1 MQEENHIF
9 QGLKRDTHQIR
20 QDAKFLWDALNIRI
34 TNRDD
39 STLFS
44 ITNEKGTY
52 NTGVSLQKHY
62 VGHCVLGKYLVVFT
76 AEDDGSDNYIYRIE
90 KTSTGYKTVILYHE
104 SEATDYSW
112 SPSNPIEAIGD
123 YEGEFIQKIYW
134 VDGVNQPKVIN
145 IAKPE
150 LDGITPIS
158 GADLSSHYNRESFNF
173 IQKLELE
180 EWVRVTKLYGGGMF
194 SPGTIQY
201 AFTYY
206 NKYGQESNIF
216 YTTPIQYI
224 SPKGRGGNPEERVS
238 NSFKLAIN
246 NFDRNFEYLRIYSIH
261 RTSIDATPAVKR
273 VVDLAITN
281 DINTI
286 VYIDTGTTGD
296 TVDPT
301 KLLYIGGEEIYA
313 GTICHKD
320 GTLFLG
326 DIKVVRPSI
335 FSIVKREHIKS
346 LTVNASSSKTYHK
359 NIVNVGNSNGYYQH
373 YNNLE
378 TIPGFKFGETY
389 RLGIQ
394 FQHNSGKWS
403 DPMFIKDE
411 VMSDNIKPDSVD
423 SIKPDSTDTFY
434 SRPIFQVTLD
444 EETISYAKSL
454 GYKKV
459 RGLIVPP
466 TTHDRTILAQ
476 GMLCPTVFNV
486 GNRVSNTPFSQ
497 SSWFLRPNLNLDK
510 SSPGYIPGTTMANT
524 EKILEGAS
532 VEFRHLHSLL
542 SRDNR
547 GAEIQCN
554 NSSPSFQSVNF
565 YVGGSNSLYD
575 DIYMVDQSILTFH
588 SPDIEWDTNIVQA
601 IQNSELK
608 LRIVGLVNFTSNVGD
623 INIETSSPPIGKTSA
638 GFIHKS
644 LGSTYNGGK
653 SLVSGLFYR
662 DTIVD
667 DTKEGKF
674 QAYDK
679 VSYPFNFLVYP
690 WHKSGSLNNDVN
702 RPADGGTRT
711 AVLKKKIISN
721 LKFSKNNTWFEESK
735 VWTPTNGITPV
746 QIFNSNEMSLIK
758 IPSPTNSGITAINY
772 YGNVDTLITTQ
783 EKYNTTYFSIAP
795 EDGNSFIDT
804 KLYSVKSYNNKG
816 QTLDSG
822 DIGDKQSTLEESTDP
837 VRMKYKSTPHAV
849 FALNYSNKYEPWIL
863 PSINGLN
870 TELISTVPFWSDVP
884 KDPNNPSGPITLPT
898 TYNIVKY
905 YEMDLSS
912 GEVDPSYKDGDYAV
926 FVKGTKPNGV
936 AIEILMKYSMN
947 TWVVVTDK
955 DTYFKYEPKGIWWKQ
970 VEDPDGYQGHRAVRQ
985 FISVTKSEE
994 QTDSDDTTSDVY
1006 QIRQDNISNIPCNY
1020 PFLFLAE
1027 LYRDSV
1033 DNRFGGSSDEAL
1045 QSNMWIPAS
1054 VAEVLV
1060 EEGPQVIDFTHGDT
1074 WYSRY
1079 DCLKTYPFT
1088 QEDENQIVEIGSFM
1102 CETRVNIDGRYD
1114 RNRGQTSN
1122 LNMSPRNFNLLNEVY
1137 SQKDNFF
1144 NYRILDE
1151 SFYKQNYFA
1160 NQITWSTE
1168 KIAASDIDPWL
1179 NITLANVFNINGG
1192 KGRVTAIRAWN
1203 DILLCFQ
1210 EKALNQIMFNSRVQI
1225 PTTDGVPIEI
1235 ANGYKVDSIRPL
1247 SDNIGCN
1254 NKWSIN
1260 NTSSGVYFMDSNTDS
1275 IYLFNG
1281 QLSNLSDAKGMSWWA
1296 KSNHTDKI
1304 WNPSDYGKSLNGV
1317 RTFYDSKNSDIY
1329 FTPGPTLSEQPNA
1342 LCYSEQLGQ
1351 FTSFMSYGGVQ
1362 AMFNFDDGFYSLK
1375 ESGSTTHLYQ
1385 NNAGDYN
1392 NFFGEP
1398 KGWSISFISNDN
1410 PTYTKIFDTIELRTD
1425 HYNTYN
1431 AEQLLNT
1438 CPVNYIE
1445 VSNEYQDSGIVSINS
1460 RNMRKKFRVWRGLL
1474 PRNSGTRERIRNP
1487 WSMITLGWKP
1497 SDKALPGDTSRKAII
1512 HDVSVKYTV

>member
-1 MQEENHIF
+1 MMKEENHIF

-20 QDAKFLWDALNIRI
+20 QDAKFLWDAHNIRI
-34 TNRDD
+34 TNREDN
-39 STLFS
+39 SLFS

-52 NTGVSLQKHY
+52 NTDVTLQKHY
-62 VGHCVLGKYLVVFT
+62 VGHCVIGKYLVVFT

-150 LDGITPIS
+150 LDGITPAN
-158 GADLSSHYNRESFNF
+158 GANVSSLYNKESFNF
-173 IQKLELE
+173 VQKLELD
-180 EWVRVTKLYGGGMF
+180 EWVTITKLYGGGMF

-216 YTTPIQYI
+216 YTTPIYYI

-238 NSFKLAIN
+238 NSFKIVVN
-246 NFDRNFEYLRIYSIH
+246 NLDHNFEYLRIYSIH
-261 RTSIDATPAVKR
+261 RTSIDAVPAVKR
-273 VVDLAITN
+273 VIDLS
-281 DINTI
+281 INSI
-286 VYIDTGTTGD
+286 NAAQYVDTGTTGD
-296 TVDPT
+296 SIDPT

-320 GTLFLG
+320 GTMFLG
-326 DIKVVRPSI
+326 DIKIVRPAI
-335 FSIVKREHIKS
+335 FNEDKRAHIKTLLVTSMS
-346 LTVNASSSKTYHK
+346 LITTNKDIINT
-359 NIVNVGNSNGYYQH
+359 GNSNGYYQH

-378 TIPGFKFGETY
+378 TIPGFKSGETY

-394 FQHNSGKWS
+394 FQHSSGKWS

-411 VMSDNIKPDSVD
+411 TIPN
-423 SIKPDSTDTFY
+423 SIKPDSTDTTY
-434 SRPIFQVTLD
+434 SRPIFKVTLD
-444 EETISYAKSL
+444 EDTISYARSL

-459 RGLIVPP
+459 RGLIVPS

-497 SSWFLRPNLNLDK
+497 SSWFLRPNLNLNK
-510 SSPGYIPGTTMANT
+510 LTFGETSPGYISGTTMDNK

-565 YVGGSNSLYD
+565 YAGGSNDLYD
-575 DIYMVDQSILTFH
+575 DVYMVDQSILTFH
-588 SPDIEWDTNIVQA
+588 SPEIEWGTNIIQT

-608 LRIVGLVNFTSNVGD
+608 LRIVGLINFTSNVGD
-623 INIETSSPPIGKTSA
+623 ISIETSSPPIGKTSA

-662 DTIVD
+662 DFLVD
-667 DTKEGKF
+667 ETKDGKF

-679 VSYPFNFLVYP
+679 VKGPFNFLIYP

-702 RPADGGTRT
+702 RPSEGGTKT
-711 AVLKKKIISN
+711 SVLKKKIISN
-721 LKFSKNNTWFEESK
+721 LKFSKNTTWFEESK
-735 VWTPTNGITPV
+735 IWAPANGITPV
-746 QIFNSNEMSLIK
+746 QVFNSNEMSLIK

-772 YGNVDTLITTQ
+772 YGNVDTLVTTQ
-783 EKYNTTYFSIAP
+783 EKYSAAYFSIAP
-795 EDGNSFIDT
+795 ESGNSFIDT
-804 KLYSVKSYNNKG
+804 KLYSVKSYNDKG
-816 QTLDSG
+816 LTLGSG
-822 DIGDKQSTLEESTDP
+822 DIGDKQNTLIESTDP

-870 TELISTVPFWSDVP
+870 TELISIVPFWSDVP
-884 KDPNNPSGPITLPT
+884 KDPDDPNSPIILPT
-898 TYNIVKY
+898 IYNIVKY
-905 YEMDLSS
+905 YDKDLSS
-912 GEVDPSYKDGDYAV
+912 SEVVDPPKEGDYAV
-926 FVKGTKPNGV
+926 QSKSGASNLPVV
-936 AIEILMKYSMN
+936 EVLMKYVSN
-947 TWVVVTDK
+947 EWVVVEDTV
-955 DTYFKYEPKGIWWKQ
+955 TYFKYEPKGIWWKQ
-970 VEDPDGYQGHRAVRQ
+970 IEDTNGYNNHRAVRQ
-985 FISVTKSEE
+985 FESTTRSAE
-994 QTDSDDTTSDVY
+994 QIVSNDVATPNVY
-1006 QIRQDNISNIPCNY
+1006 QIRQDNISGVTCNY

-1033 DNRFGGSSDEAL
+1033 DNRFGGISDDAL

-1054 VAEVLV
+1054 VATILNI
-1060 EEGPQVIDFTHGDT
+1060 EGPQELRFTHGDT

-1114 RNRGQTSN
+1114 RNRGQVSN
-1122 LNMSPRNFNLLNEVY
+1122 LNVSPRNFNLYNEIY
-1137 SQKDNFF
+1137 SQRDNFF

-1160 NQITWSTE
+1160 NQITWSIE
-1168 KIAASDIDPWL
+1168 KIAASDTDPWL
-1179 NITLANVFNINGG
+1179 NVTLANTLNVNGEKG
-1192 KGRVTAIRAWN
+1192 KVTAIKTWN

-1210 EKALNQIMFNSRVQI
+1210 EKALSQIMFNSRVQI
-1225 PTTDGVPIEI
+1225 PTADGVPIEI
-1235 ANGYKVDSIRPL
+1235 ANGYKVDGVRPF
-1247 SDNIGCN
+1247 SDTIGCN

-1260 NTSSGVYFMDSNTDS
+1260 NTSMGIYFIDSNTDG
-1275 IYLFNG
+1275 IYQFNG
-1281 QLSNLSDAKGMSWWA
+1281 QLSNLSDTKGMSWWV
-1296 KSNHTDKI
+1296 KDNHTDKI
-1304 WNPSDYGKSLNGV
+1304 WNPADYGRSLNGI

-1329 FTPGPTLSEQPNA
+1329 FTPGPTLSEQPDA

-1351 FTSFMSYGGVQ
+1351 FTSFMSYGGIQ
-1362 AMFNFDDGFYSLK
+1362 AMFNFDDRFYSLK
-1375 ESGSTTHLYQ
+1375 ESGDTIHLYQ
-1385 NNAGDYN
+1385 NNKGDYN

-1398 KGWSISFISNDN
+1398 KEWSISFISNDN

-1431 AEQLLNT
+1431 TEQLLNT
-1438 CPVNYIE
+1438 CPVNYMK
-1445 VSNEYQDSGIVSINS
+1445 VSNEYQDSGVKDIDS

-1474 PRNSGTRERIRNP
+1474 PRNNGTRERIRNP

-1497 SDKALPGDTSRKAII
+1497 SDKALSEDTTRKAII
-1512 HDVSVKYTV
+1512 HDISVKYTI

>member
-1 MQEENHIF
+1 MMKEESHIF
-9 QGLKRDTHQIR
+9 QGLRRDNHQIR
-20 QDAKFLWDALNIRI
+20 QESKFLWDAHNIRI

-39 STLFS
+39 NTLFS

-52 NTGVSLQKHY
+52 NTGVTLQKHY
-62 VGHCVLGKYLVVFT
+62 VGHCILGKYLVVFT

-320 GTLFLG
+320 GTMFLG
-326 DIKVVRPSI
+326 DIKIVRPAV
-335 FSIVKREHIKS
+335 FNEEKREHIKTLPVTSTS
-346 LTVNASSSKTYHK
+346 LSATNKD
-359 NIVNVGNSNGYYQH
+359 IVNIGNSNGYYQH

-378 TIPGFKFGETY
+378 TIPGFKSGETY

-394 FQHNSGKWS
+394 FQHSSGKWS
-403 DPMFIKDE
+403 DPMFIKDD
-411 VMSDNIKPDSVD
+411 VISN
-423 SIKPDSTDTFY
+423 SIKPDSTDTTY
-434 SRPIFQVTLD
+434 SRPIFKVTLD
-444 EETISYAKSL
+444 ESTISYARSL
-454 GYKKV
+454 GYNKV
-459 RGLIVPP
+459 RGLIASSTV
-466 TTHDRTILAQ
+466 HDRTILAQ
-476 GMLCPTVFNV
+476 GILCPTVFNV

-497 SSWFLRPNLNLDK
+497 SSWFLRPNLNLNK
-510 SSPGYIPGTTMANT
+510 PGLNETSPGYISGTTMDNK

-565 YVGGSNSLYD
+565 YAGGSNDLYD

-588 SPDIEWDTNIVQA
+588 SPEIEWDTSVMQA
-601 IQNSELK
+601 MQNSELK
-608 LRIVGLVNFTSNVGD
+608 LRIVGLVNFTSNIGD

-653 SLVSGLFYR
+653 NLVSGLFYR
-662 DTIVD
+662 DSLVD
-667 DTKEGKF
+667 ETDKGKF

-679 VSYPFNFLVYP
+679 DEGPFNFLVYP

-702 RPADGGTRT
+702 RPADGGTKS

-735 VWTPTNGITPV
+735 VWSPVNGITPV
-746 QIFNSNEMSLIK
+746 QVFNSNEMSLIK

-772 YGNVDTLITTQ
+772 YGNIDTLVTTQ
-783 EKYNTTYFSIAP
+783 EKYSAAYFSTAP
-795 EDGNSFIDT
+795 ESGNSFIDT
-804 KLYSVKSYNNKG
+804 KLLSVDDYNKNHS
-816 QTLDSG
+816 D
-822 DIGDKQSTLEESTDP
+822 DIGDKQSLLAESTDP

-870 TELISTVPFWSDVP
+870 TELISIVPFWSDVP
-884 KDPNNPSGPITLPT
+884 KDSDDPNNPSGPITLPT
-898 TYNIVKY
+898 TYNTVRY
-905 YEMDLSS
+905 YYMDEAL
-912 GEVDPSYKDGDYAV
+912 GEIPSTAKEGDYAV
-926 FVKGTKPNGV
+926 KIISGANISPKEV
-936 AIEILMKYSMN
+936 LYKYESN
-947 TWVVVTDK
+947 NWVVVTDTN
-955 DTYFKYEPKGIWWKQ
+955 TYFKYEPRGIWWKQ
-970 VEDPDGYQGHRAVRQ
+970 KFLADGGYTAVRQ
-985 FISVTKSEE
+985 FESTTRSIE
-994 QTDSDDTTSDVY
+994 QTASNDTTTPNVY
-1006 QIRQDNISNIPCNY
+1006 QIRQDNISGITCNY

-1122 LNMSPRNFNLLNEVY
+1122 LNMSPRNFNLFNKVY
-1137 SQKDNFF
+1137 SQRDNFF

-1168 KIAASDIDPWL
+1168 KIAASDTDPWL
-1179 NITLANVFNINGG
+1179 NVTLANTLNMNGERG
-1192 KGRVTAIRAWN
+1192 TVTAIKSWN
-1203 DILLCFQ
+1203 DVLLCFQ
-1210 EKALNQIMFNSRVQI
+1210 EKAVSQVLFNSRVQI
-1225 PTTDGVPIEI
+1225 PTADGVPIEI
-1235 ANGYKVDSIRPL
+1235 ANGYKVDGSRPF
-1247 SDNIGCN
+1247 SNNIGCS

-1260 NTSSGVYFMDSNTDS
+1260 NTASGIYFIDSNTDS

-1281 QLSNLSDAKGMSWWA
+1281 QLSNLSDAKGMSWWI
-1296 KSNHTDKI
+1296 KKNHTDKI
-1304 WNPSDYGKSLNGV
+1304 WNPGDYGKSLNGI
-1317 RTFYDSKNSDIY
+1317 RTFYDSKNSDVY
-1329 FTPGPTLSEQPNA
+1329 FTPGSTLSEQPDA

-1375 ESGSTTHLYQ
+1375 ESGSTVHLYQ
-1385 NNAGDYN
+1385 NNIGDYN
-1392 NFFGEP
+1392 NFYGEP
-1398 KGWSISFISNDN
+1398 IGWSISFISNDN

-1431 AEQLLNT
+1431 TEQLLNT
-1438 CPVNYIE
+1438 CPINYIE
-1445 VSNEYQDSGIVSINS
+1445 VSNEYQDSDIVDVNS

-1474 PRNSGTRERIRNP
+1474 PRNKGTRERIRNP
-1487 WSMITLGWKP
+1487 WSMITLGWNP
-1497 SDKALPGDTSRKAII
+1497 PNKAVPGDTTRKAII
-1512 HDVSVKYTV
+1512 HDVTVKYTV